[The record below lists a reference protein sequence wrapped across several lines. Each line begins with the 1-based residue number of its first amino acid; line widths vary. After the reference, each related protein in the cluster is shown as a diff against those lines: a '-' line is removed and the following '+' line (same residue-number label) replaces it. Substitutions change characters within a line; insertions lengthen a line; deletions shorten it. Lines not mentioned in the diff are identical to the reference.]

1 MTVVASL
8 VSERACELI
17 HGQYTYALGPAS
29 YTVDEGCPDVYFLKS
44 VSTEDD
50 ALDEVNAEYS
60 VTKRDW
66 NCFGLFMSTRL
77 LPCRHLR
84 KALGDDTVIPTQL
97 LNGRWLFSSVRS
109 AIEFNSS
116 SDTTALSE
124 PFAVRPVLPDTD
136 RPWDNHRKYREA
148 LPIATGI
155 CDGMA
160 GLGMPQ
166 YHAVM
171 NYLQEVARQFKR
183 GDKSAWV
190 SSMNKYQH
198 QATIRAGNPSSES
211 GNHSGETGN
220 HSSEAGNHSAET
232 DELSANTEMSSQ
244 MMGVRSGSVE

>member
-8 VSERACELI
+8 VSEHACELI

-66 NCFGLFMSTRL
+66 NCFGLFMSTRF

-97 LNGRWLFSSVRS
+97 LNGRWLFSS
-109 AIEFNSS
+109 
-116 SDTTALSE
+116 
-124 PFAVRPVLPDTD
+124 
-136 RPWDNHRKYREA
+136 
-148 LPIATGI
+148 
-155 CDGMA
+155 
-160 GLGMPQ
+160 
-166 YHAVM
+166 
-171 NYLQEVARQFKR
+171 
-183 GDKSAWV
+183 KSAWV

-220 HSSEAGNHSAET
+220 HSSEAGNHSGET
-232 DELSANTEMSSQ
+232 DELSANTDMSSQ